1 MTHVNLHTCETVL
14 KSARGSERLSETN
27 ERPETREEDEEDQG
41 RHIAWSTRNSL
52 QVITQ

>member
-1 MTHVNLHTCETVL
+1 ML
-14 KSARGSERLSETN
+14 KGARGGERCSETI

-52 QVITQ
+52 QVITCNSLQL